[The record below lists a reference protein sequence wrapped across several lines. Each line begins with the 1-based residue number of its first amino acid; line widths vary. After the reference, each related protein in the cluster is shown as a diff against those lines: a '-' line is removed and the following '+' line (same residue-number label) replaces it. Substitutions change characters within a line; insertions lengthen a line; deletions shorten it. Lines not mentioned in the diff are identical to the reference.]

1 MFPESWRQIKTSR
14 RPPEEQR
21 GAMNKA
27 DLIDEVSR
35 LAELTRKDSEV
46 IVETIFDSVV
56 RSLRAGDKIEIRGF
70 GSFRTRQ
77 RKPRVGR
84 NPKTG
89 ERVEVPA
96 KKIPF
101 FKPSKEL
108 KDLVNEGNG
117 TAPVAAAPPATSV
130 PPTA

>member
-1 MFPESWRQIKTSR
+1 MT
-14 RPPEEQR
+14 
-21 GAMNKA
+21 KA

-46 IVETIFDSVV
+46 IVEKIFDSVG
-56 RSLRAGDKIEIRGF
+56 RPLRAGDKIEIRGF

-108 KDLVNEGNG
+108 KDLVHEAT
-117 TAPVAAAPPATSV
+117 TATATSAPPATSV
-130 PPTA
+130 PPSV